1 MARLI
6 VDSKRYKATL
16 DSKDYD
22 WFESLS
28 WLVIEHKNRRTK
40 MKIPIAAIN
49 YIAILEDE
57 ESEKS
62 AKGK

>member
-22 WFESLS
+22 WFESLH

-40 MKIPIAAIN
+40 MMIPIAAIN